1 MLGGNVDSIY
11 IYTKWS
17 RCFLN
22 SEWIN
27 PTDSQNLYP
36 PQLGLHWR
44 LNKQRCN
51 SSNMMEYV
59 SVCIGKLFLFLAMNM
74 ILNLWL
80 ASSVPVGLCSCLFFC
95 CCPSSLSG
103 RFFTKSW
110 PNSLC
115 VLVPFGTLFLSYLSL
130 KMNMKISYLHPRY
143 CWSSSYQRSKFYDLT
158 DDSRMFHLPDIIL
171 ELYIS

>member
-59 SVCIGKLFLFLAMNM
+59 SVCIGQLFLFLAMNM
-74 ILNLWL
+74 IFNLWL
-80 ASSVPVGLCSCLFFC
+80 ASSVPVGLCSGLFFC

-103 RFFTKSW
+103 RFSTKSW

-115 VLVPFGTLFLSYLSL
+115 VLVPFGTLFLSYLWRWIWQFHIYTL
-130 KMNMKISYLHPRY
+130 GTAGRV
-143 CWSSSYQRSKFYDLT
+143 LT
-158 DDSRMFHLPDIIL
+158 KGANFTTWLMTPECFTFLI
-171 ELYIS
+171 

>member
-17 RCFLN
+17 RCFPN

-27 PTDSQNLYP
+27 PTDSQNLFP

-59 SVCIGKLFLFLAMNM
+59 SVCIEQLFLFLAMNM
-74 ILNLWL
+74 IINLWL
-80 ASSVPVGLCSCLFFC
+80 ASSVPVGLCSCLFFVVVLQVC
-95 CCPSSLSG
+95 LE
-103 RFFTKSW
+103 
-110 PNSLC
+110 NSPPKADQTLC
-115 VLVPFGTLFLSYLSL
+115 VCWFLLVLYFFLIFLWRWIWKFRIYTLGTAGRVLTKGANFTTWLMTPECFTFL
-130 KMNMKISYLHPRY
+130 I
-143 CWSSSYQRSKFYDLT
+143 
-158 DDSRMFHLPDIIL
+158 
-171 ELYIS
+171 

>member
-27 PTDSQNLYP
+27 PTDSQNLFP

-59 SVCIGKLFLFLAMNM
+59 SVCIGQLFLFLAMNM

-103 RFFTKSW
+103 RFSTKSW
-110 PNSLC
+110 HVC
-115 VLVPFGTLFLSYLSL
+115 VGSFWYFISFLSFFEDEYE
-130 KMNMKISYLHPRY
+130 NFIFTP
-143 CWSSSYQRSKFYDLT
+143 
-158 DDSRMFHLPDIIL
+158 
-171 ELYIS
+171 